1 MRPLDSSYVLVNV
14 KTKNQIETLFK
25 GPWRGSSENIKMKK
39 KLPTHILFKLILTKV
54 NVIDIIEKILNQIIF
69 ILIIK
74 SLQKFKI
81 QKLNLE
87 HVMSGIRKFPCSNCG
102 IC

>member
-25 GPWRGSSENIKMKK
+25 GPWRGSSENIKMK

-74 SLQKFKI
+74 SLQKFKFW
-81 QKLNLE
+81 
-87 HVMSGIRKFPCSNCG
+87 KFG
-102 IC
+102 